1 MWPPL
6 PEGSQLGLKK
16 CVSDSVECSPQ
27 EGTRKKRVPELAS
40 QEVTPAAW
48 SPLGSG
54 SSCFLK
60 MDGSIVST
68 GSGPGEPNVGGKL
81 GELWTCGHHP
91 PSLASVPVRWGCA
104 VPTSSS
110 GETAGE

>member
-1 MWPPL
+1 M
-6 PEGSQLGLKK
+6 
-16 CVSDSVECSPQ
+16 CVRFSGMQCPGGHQ
-27 EGTRKKRVPELAS
+27 EKQVPELAS

-68 GSGPGEPNVGGKL
+68 GSGPGEPSVGGEL
-81 GELWTCGHHP
+81 GELWTCGHRP
-91 PSLASVPVRWGCA
+91 PSLASVPVRWGYA
-104 VPTSSS
+104 VTTSSS